1 MSTTFQVR
9 IWEIRTVA
17 GRRRPYGVRWITDKR
32 EHSEWF
38 KLKAQANSR
47 RSELMKAARDG
58 EPFDVE
64 TGLPMSELN
73 GGTRCHFSN
82 SPRSTWT

>member
-9 IWEIRTVA
+9 IWEIKTVA

-38 KLKAQANSR
+38 KLKAQAN
-47 RSELMKAARDG
+47 RSAR
-58 EPFDVE
+58 
-64 TGLPMSELN
+64 
-73 GGTRCHFSN
+73 
-82 SPRSTWT
+82 